1 MKVGQGTYLEDD
13 IDTPDERQERLP
25 LGRLLRYAAVGVGIA
40 AALGGATA
48 TLTGPAYHAEVPE
61 AVTDTIVVVDGYEVQ
76 LPADY
81 AELPEWYAD
90 GDVKGAREDV
100 QKVRGDILFEV
111 RAQVP
116 ALLAGEITMDEAYE
130 LTVDSY
136 IEHHK
141 DEEGME
147 GAVQAVEEKRDE
159 PDLRDYVVSELEFNS
174 YLFDAYSHVTG
185 VIGAPPQEFL
195 DDVDVQAGVLAECGD
210 MTEYARLSEEKAAN
224 AQVLVNRIVRE
235 VGFPFSG
242 FIRRPLTDVLVTEPL
257 EMEQEVILLVEEQ
270 VPDEQA

>member
-1 MKVGQGTYLEDD
+1 MKVGQGIYVEDE

-25 LGRLLRYAAVGVGIA
+25 VGRLLRYAAVGVGIA

-48 TLTGPAYHAEVPE
+48 TLTGPSYQAEVPE
-61 AVTDTIVVVDGYEVQ
+61 AVTDTVVVVDGYEVQ

-90 GDVKGAREDV
+90 GDVKAARDDV
-100 QKVRGDILFEV
+100 QKVRGDILTEV
-111 RAQVP
+111 RVQVP

-130 LTVDSY
+130 NTVDSY

-147 GAVQAVEEKRDE
+147 GAVQAVQEKRDE

-185 VIGAPPQEFL
+185 LTEAPPQEFL
-195 DDVDVQAGVLAECGD
+195 DEIDVQAGILAEHGD
-210 MTEYARLSEEKAAN
+210 MDEYARLSEEKAVN
-224 AQVLVNRIVRE
+224 AQRLVNRIVRE
-235 VGFPFSG
+235 VGFPFGG

-257 EMEQEVILLVEEQ
+257 EMEQEVILLVEEPA
-270 VPDEQA
+270 PDELA